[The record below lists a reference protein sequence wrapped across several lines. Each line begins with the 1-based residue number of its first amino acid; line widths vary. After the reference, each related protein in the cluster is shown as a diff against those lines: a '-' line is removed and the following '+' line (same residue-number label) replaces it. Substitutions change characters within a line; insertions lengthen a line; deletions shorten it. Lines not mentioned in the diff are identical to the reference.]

1 MINKKIF
8 FKGYKSILAHDSPA
22 IALGCCFIA
31 IGALLKNL
39 GFNIQESIFSTMLT
53 YALPGSLV
61 MAESLLVGASL
72 LNIFLAVW
80 FVNARLYPMAVSL
93 FPLMMHKNQPKWK
106 YYFSCHFIAVSAWL
120 IMKNNYKSIPKEQ
133 RIDYWIG
140 IGSATWSVAVLG
152 TFIGFHFSDLGN
164 VFSQIINGAFN
175 SSALFGGFIGVL
187 IVGFTRAAFSN
198 EAGVGSASIAHSA
211 AKTKEPVSEGMV
223 ALLEPFID
231 TVVICTM
238 TAIVIIIT
246 GNHTVGGLSGSEL
259 TTQAFGSIYKGFE
272 YILAIAILLFAF
284 STMISW
290 SYYGLKSWTFLF
302 GKSKFSDISYK
313 SIFL

>member
-1 MINKKIF
+1 MINRQFF
-8 FKGYKSILAHDSPA
+8 FKGYKSILAPDSPA

-39 GFNIQESIFSTMLT
+39 GFNIKESIFSTMLT

-120 IMKNNYKSIPKEQ
+120 IMKSNYKKVPKEQ
-133 RIDYWIG
+133 RIDFWIG

-152 TFIGFHFSDLGN
+152 TFIGFYFSEYLN
-164 VFSQIINGAFN
+164 
-175 SSALFGGFIGVL
+175 
-187 IVGFTRAAFSN
+187 T
-198 EAGVGSASIAHSA
+198 
-211 AKTKEPVSEGMV
+211 VSY
-223 ALLEPFID
+223 
-231 TVVICTM
+231 T
-238 TAIVIIIT
+238 
-246 GNHTVGGLSGSEL
+246 HL
-259 TTQAFGSIYKGFE
+259 TLPTTPYV
-272 YILAIAILLFAF
+272 
-284 STMISW
+284 
-290 SYYGLKSWTFLF
+290 
-302 GKSKFSDISYK
+302 
-313 SIFL
+313 

>member
-1 MINKKIF
+1 MINKRIF
-8 FKGYKSILAHDSPA
+8 FKGFRSILSHDSPA

-80 FVNARLYPMAVSL
+80 FVNARLYPMTVAL
-93 FPLMMHKNQPKWK
+93 FPLMMHKSQPKWK

-120 IMKNNYKSIPKEQ
+120 IMKSNYKKIPKNF

-152 TFIGFHFSDLGN
+152 TFIGFYISEYLNKDMW
-164 VFSQIINGAFN
+164 
-175 SSALFGGFIGVL
+175 IGL
-187 IVGFTRAAFSN
+187 AILNPIYFLCMMVG
-198 EAGVGSASIAHSA
+198 A
-211 AKTKEPVSEGMV
+211 AKTIQITLSVLLGIILGPVFYYFSPEW
-223 ALLEPFID
+223 
-231 TVVICTM
+231 
-238 TAIVIIIT
+238 
-246 GNHTVGGLSGSEL
+246 S
-259 TTQAFGSIYKGFE
+259 
-272 YILAIAILLFAF
+272 ILLGGVSGGTIAYLIGELYV
-284 STMISW
+284 S
-290 SYYGLKSWTFLF
+290 
-302 GKSKFSDISYK
+302 
-313 SIFL
+313 